1 MYRTSQAVATAL
13 LVLLPGVCTAQSVNM
28 GSTFH
33 ALEARATRVTT
44 TFPDAVIDVRRG
56 EGQQV
61 EAVLR
66 TRGGT
71 VGGRL
76 HVAPGTR
83 RVTWQG
89 ARADRQAAEFDL
101 PDQATVGL
109 DWAAFQLYAL
119 HVDEATAASGVPEV
133 AGDAGTWDGH
143 VRRSRRAMVRGTSA
157 GQLAAR
163 VERVETEFG
172 DLVVRAELD
181 KHARPK
187 APGPRVDY
195 SKFTA
200 TIVDARTGTRRGFVR
215 WFDTAQVLT
224 WKIEGGS
231 QGVILPERL
240 RGGWTFTP
248 TMAWANVQAY
258 QFATQATRT
267 LEPAEPLAGVFGRVF
282 GRPTAAAPL
291 ATVAWAVAPLPTAAL
306 AVSGPIARAVLPDMP
321 ALNGIWQRPWQ
332 FGGGAAAINE
342 PGCDNLHWLDGSI
355 FRTCCDQ
362 HDRCYE
368 TNGCNA
374 GSWWWPFSGSWSCQ
388 RCNVGVVYC
397 FCTMSNPAYCGG
409 LIGDGGG
416 DGGQDGG
423 GCSSVAGG
431 FCPVECQSCQAR

>member
-1 MYRTSQAVATAL
+1 MNRRSQAVATAL
-13 LVLLPGVCTAQSVNM
+13 LVLLPGVCAAQSVNL

-89 ARADRQAAEFDL
+89 AGVGRQPAEFEL

-119 HVDEATAASGVPEV
+119 HVDEAADADGADAV
-133 AGDAGTWDGH
+133 GDPGAWDGH
-143 VRRSRRAMVRGTSA
+143 VRRSRRAMARGISA
-157 GQLAAR
+157 GQLSAR
-163 VERVETEFG
+163 VQRVETEFG

-181 KHARPK
+181 THVRAK
-187 APGPRVDY
+187 APGRRVDY

-200 TIVDARTGTRRGFVR
+200 TILEARTGARRGFVR

-267 LEPAEPLAGVFGRVF
+267 LDPVDPAAGAFAGLFARPAATPLAR
-282 GRPTAAAPL
+282 
-291 ATVAWAVAPLPTAAL
+291 VAWAVAPLPAATL

-321 ALNGIWQRPWQ
+321 TLNGIWLRPWQ
-332 FGGGAAAINE
+332 FMGAAAAANE

-355 FRTCCDQ
+355 FRACCDQ

-368 TNGCNA
+368 TNGCDA

-388 RCNVGVVYC
+388 RCNVAVVYC
-397 FCTMSNPAYCGG
+397 FCTLANPANCGG
-409 LIGDGGG
+409 LVGSGGG

-431 FCPVECQSCQAR
+431 FCPIECQTCQAR